1 MYQQCSIIKHCFY
14 IISTFLKYIVSTLF
28 VHGLWW
34 MLKSCSIN
42 VFNNVP
48 TMFKQC
54 SLIKTLFLHYFY
66 IVSTYLLYTNVTLF
80 VHALWQMLKSCSN
93 NVFNN
98 VPTMFKQCSLIKT
111 LFLHCFYIFTIHFF
125 YTVATLFVHC
135 LYMFCDE
142 GWNHVQSM
150 YSIMFQQCSN
160 NVVLFKHCFY
170 IVSTYLL
177 YIFLHCCYIVC
188 TLFVHV
194 CDKLRNNVLTMY
206 SIMFY

>member
-34 MLKSCSIN
+34 MLKSCSI
-42 VFNNVP
+42 
-48 TMFKQC
+48 
-54 SLIKTLFLHYFY
+54 
-66 IVSTYLLYTNVTLF
+66 
-80 VHALWQMLKSCSN
+80 

-160 NVVLFKHCFY
+160 NVVLLKHCFY

-177 YIFLHCCYIVC
+177 YIFSTLLLHCLYIVC
-188 TLFVHV
+188 TCFVMKV
-194 CDKLRNNVLTMY
+194 E
-206 SIMFY
+206 IMFNQCIQ